1 MDAAGLILRIEV
13 FLREYPDTQYNYLVL
28 FEKKY
33 RTISIDAVEH
43 KTEFQKAGE
52 ILEDIA

>member
-1 MDAAGLILRIEV
+1 MDSVALKLCIEQFV
-13 FLREYPDTQYNYLVL
+13 QEYPDTEYNYLVL
-28 FEKKY
+28 CEKKY

-52 ILEDIA
+52 ILED